1 MNIGF
6 SGSAGEKYAC
16 KMLTKKGYKI
26 LSRNF
31 QTRFGEIDIV
41 CRDNDYIVFVEVKTR
56 SQQYV
61 GSGREAVN
69 YSKQSKIIKAAVQYL
84 QQNPLELQPRFDVV
98 EVTTINGA
106 CSAEHIVNAFDAGG
120 RYEFV

>member
-1 MNIGF
+1 MNIGL
-6 SGSAGEKYAC
+6 SGTAGEKYAC
-16 KMLTKKGYKI
+16 KMLTKKGYKV

-41 CRDNDYIVFVEVKTR
+41 CSDNDYIVFVEVKTR

-61 GSGREAVN
+61 GKGREAVT

-84 QQNPLELQPRFDVV
+84 QQNPIELQPRFDVV
-98 EVTTINGA
+98 EITDANGTF
-106 CSAEHIVNAFDAGG
+106 SAEHIVNAFDAGG